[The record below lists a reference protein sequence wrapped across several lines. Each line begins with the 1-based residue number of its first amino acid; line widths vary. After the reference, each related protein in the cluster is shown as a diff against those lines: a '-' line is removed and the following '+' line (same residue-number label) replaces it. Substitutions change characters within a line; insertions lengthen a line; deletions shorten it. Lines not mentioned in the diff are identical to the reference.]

1 MNCPRCT
8 HLNPLVSL
16 FPGIDFLF
24 DFNDLSM
31 NDAINNQLNL
41 ELLLEDDEWSTP
53 ASSVVGTLG
62 LDF

>member
-1 MNCPRCT
+1 MNCPCCT

-16 FPGIDFLF
+16 LPGIDFLF

-31 NDAINNQLNL
+31 NDGINNQLNL